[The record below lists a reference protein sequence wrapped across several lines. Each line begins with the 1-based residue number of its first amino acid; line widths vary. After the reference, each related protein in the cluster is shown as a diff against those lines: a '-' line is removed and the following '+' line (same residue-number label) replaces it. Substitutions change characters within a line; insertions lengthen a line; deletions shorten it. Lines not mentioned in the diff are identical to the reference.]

1 MMDKNEIE
9 EDEREEIRGILRT
22 IGRAIYETARLT
34 DNADKLTRSKQKQV
48 DEIWNGVAD
57 ELIDLAER
65 MA

>member
-1 MMDKNEIE
+1 MMAKNEIE

-34 DNADKLTRSKQKQV
+34 DNAASITKSKQAKV

>member
-1 MMDKNEIE
+1 MAKNEIE

-34 DNADKLTRSKQKQV
+34 DGAASITKSKQAKV

>member
-1 MMDKNEIE
+1 MAKNEIE

-34 DNADKLTRSKQKQV
+34 DNAGNLTRPKQKKV

-57 ELIDLAER
+57 ELIDVMER